1 MRRRD
6 LVALLG
12 STAIAWPL
20 VARAQKPSQMRRIGF
35 LSLLAETDSEAQV
48 DDAAFRKRL
57 TDLGWTDGRNIRID
71 CRWGAGN
78 VGRVQMFAKEL
89 VGLNPDVLVSLF
101 TPSTA
106 ALQSEPKPFRL
117 FLRWCPIPS
126 VVDSSPA
133 LQGRVGT
140 SPGSLT

>member
-20 VARAQKPSQMRRIGF
+20 VARAQQPSQMRRIGV
-35 LSLLAETDSEAQV
+35 LSLLAETDAEAQV

-57 TDLGWTDGRNIRID
+57 TDLGWTDGRNIRVD
-71 CRWGAGN
+71 SRWGAGN

-89 VGLNPDVLVSLF
+89 VGLNPGHHTVHGRIAIGNQDRSDCFCDGV
-101 TPSTA
+101 
-106 ALQSEPKPFRL
+106 R
-117 FLRWCPIPS
+117 
-126 VVDSSPA
+126 SP
-133 LQGRVGT
+133 R
-140 SPGSLT
+140 

>member
-20 VARAQKPSQMRRIGF
+20 VARAQQPSQMRRIGV
-35 LSLLAETDSEAQV
+35 LSLLAETDAEAQV

-57 TDLGWTDGRNIRID
+57 TDLGW
-71 CRWGAGN
+71 RWGAGN

-89 VGLNPDVLVSLF
+89 VGLNPDVLVGVT

-106 ALQSEPKPFRL
+106 ALQSETKTVHNREPLKR
-117 FLRWCPIPS
+117 
-126 VVDSSPA
+126 
-133 LQGRVGT
+133 GG
-140 SPGSLT
+140 